1 MVLGHEGAGIVE
13 EIGPGVEALEIGD
26 HVVLG
31 STEPCYRCENC
42 LRGAFYFCMRRR
54 EQPVHLHDDH
64 RPIPSY
70 AGIGS
75 MAEWA
80 VVDAGRAIK
89 VAEDVDLALV
99 STLGCGVMTGLGA
112 VLNTATPAP
121 GESVL
126 VIGCGGVGLNVVQG
140 ARLAGAGTII
150 AVDTNAD
157 RLDLASTFGATHCVD
172 ASTSDTESDV
182 RAITPA
188 GVDVAFEVVGNPDLL
203 VRALELTRLGGTCVA
218 VGAAAPGTELRLP
231 ARYFMMTEKHLTGSL
246 MGHCLPQ
253 RDIPKFVELYRRG
266 QILLDELVG
275 ERLPFADWR
284 QAVADTESGKVA
296 RCVLTF

>member
-1 MVLGHEGAGIVE
+1 V
-13 EIGPGVEALEIGD
+13 GD

-31 STEPCYRCENC
+31 STEPCYHCANC
-42 LRGAFYFCMRRR
+42 LRGSYYFCMNRRVD
-54 EQPVHLHDDH
+54 PVHLRDDTQ
-64 RPIPSY
+64 PIPSY
-70 AGIGS
+70 ASIGS

-80 VVDAGRAIK
+80 VVDAGKAIK
-89 VAEDVDLALV
+89 VPDDVDLALV
-99 STLGCGVMTGLGA
+99 STVGCGVLTGLGA

-150 AVDTNAD
+150 AVDTNTD
-157 RLDLASTFGATHCVD
+157 RLDLASTFGATHCID
-172 ASTSDTESDV
+172 ASSTETESAV
-182 RAITPA
+182 RAIVPA
-188 GVDVAFEVVGNPDLL
+188 GVDLSFEVVGQPELL
-203 VRALELTRLGGTCVA
+203 VTALELARLGGTCVA
-218 VGAAAPGTELRLP
+218 VGAAAPGAEIRLP
-231 ARYFMMTEKHLTGSL
+231 ARYFMMTEKRLTGSL
-246 MGHCLPQ
+246 MGHSLPQ
-253 RDIPKFVELYRRG
+253 RDIPKIIELYQRG

-275 ERLPFADWR
+275 KRLPFPEWR